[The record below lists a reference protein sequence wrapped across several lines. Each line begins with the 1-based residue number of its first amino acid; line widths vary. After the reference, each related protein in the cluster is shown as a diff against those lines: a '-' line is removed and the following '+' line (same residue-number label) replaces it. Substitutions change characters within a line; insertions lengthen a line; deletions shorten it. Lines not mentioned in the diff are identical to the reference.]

1 MKKVVIVCFLGFVLL
16 GGFYF
21 VSHGE
26 KAILQKKT
34 EDVQKDKISGD
45 NYIKTNKDDVELK
58 SVWEK
63 IALSKYGGAKFL
75 TMEDAVCDEGIEFRI
90 NSVRITK
97 KFDTAWARPYESS
110 TNFKHDKNM
119 NIREKQSYVVFN
131 MTVHNTAKKENSP
144 EESFY
149 YNGIIV
155 KIYNS
160 KGVSVDGF
168 EIYTMGMDKKY
179 TNAFFKAD
187 LKPGK
192 TITTDFVFV
201 IPDKYMKKKNYIY
214 LLFDIFGL
222 TDPTAEDIKIM
233 KTSLGHE

>member
-110 TNFKHDKNM
+110 
-119 NIREKQSYVVFN
+119 
-131 MTVHNTAKKENSP
+131 
-144 EESFY
+144 
-149 YNGIIV
+149 
-155 KIYNS
+155 
-160 KGVSVDGF
+160 
-168 EIYTMGMDKKY
+168 
-179 TNAFFKAD
+179 
-187 LKPGK
+187 
-192 TITTDFVFV
+192 
-201 IPDKYMKKKNYIY
+201 
-214 LLFDIFGL
+214 
-222 TDPTAEDIKIM
+222 
-233 KTSLGHE
+233 